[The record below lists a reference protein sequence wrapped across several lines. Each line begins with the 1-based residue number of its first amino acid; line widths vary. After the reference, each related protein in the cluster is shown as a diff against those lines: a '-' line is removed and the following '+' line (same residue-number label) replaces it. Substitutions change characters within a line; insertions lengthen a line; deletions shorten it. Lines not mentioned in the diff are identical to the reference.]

1 MIAHLGARKETRWH
15 SFAENL
21 DYPEKSNDWMK
32 YVNSKYVDGKIQIL
46 YRDLVEKEAP
56 YEHHD

>member
-1 MIAHLGARKETRWH
+1 
-15 SFAENL
+15 
-21 DYPEKSNDWMK
+21 MK